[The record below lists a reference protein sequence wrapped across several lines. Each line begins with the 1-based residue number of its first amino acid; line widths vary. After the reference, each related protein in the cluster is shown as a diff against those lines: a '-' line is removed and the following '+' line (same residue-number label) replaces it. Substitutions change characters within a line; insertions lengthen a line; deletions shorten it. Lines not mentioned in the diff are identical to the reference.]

1 MYSLRST
8 DSNNHLSIMQIK
20 TVLLSLAVMS
30 GGCMLS
36 CTSDDLTV
44 SRDESY
50 TREFIKTFG
59 VASRSHD
66 WNLAVHS
73 SVPVITTAPTNVRVY
88 AEVSGRRYLFADYRK
103 VTGSADIPLTLPK
116 SVSEVIVSASGRETR
131 VALGQSVDLTLM
143 GRTVADAAGEGGSG
157 ITAELITDRSQWMV
171 VPMLNAT
178 IFRRKMPENCYNPLR
193 EGVHND
199 FMMLFK
205 ENDIIVFKSV
215 QNEYENEYSNLYY
228 LLRFSQQNKYD
239 NDIYK
244 FLDKIIENSNLNRG
258 HAIVNEK
265 INLIEEKISEIEL
278 QENIDIIVPTQVIE
292 RTREFIGTASSIE
305 NLFNSQSFRDFVMVG
320 YGNKCAVTGKSI
332 IWKKFINLEAAHIM
346 PRSHNGTYMPN
357 NGLAL
362 SRDIHWAFDKGFFT
376 INDDY
381 TIKVH
386 EELMNTYL
394 GEFEGKKINLP
405 ENPFFI
411 PNKESLKYHREKI
424 FGLFK
429 YSGRISSVNSD

>member
-1 MYSLRST
+1 MEYYIKKLG
-8 DSNNHLSIMQIK
+8 HQELGSIKENGRPSRGRYIYISK
-20 TVLLSLAVMS
+20 NKDVLKFFPPMS
-30 GGCMLS
+30 ERVVN
-36 CTSDDLTV
+36 D
-44 SRDESY
+44 
-50 TREFIKTFG
+50 
-59 VASRSHD
+59 
-66 WNLAVHS
+66 
-73 SVPVITTAPTNVRVY
+73 NVVLPIISIELKKKVY
-88 AEVSGRRYLFADYRK
+88 CNFVY
-103 VTGSADIPLTLPK
+103 
-116 SVSEVIVSASGRETR
+116 
-131 VALGQSVDLTLM
+131 
-143 GRTVADAAGEGGSG
+143 
-157 ITAELITDRSQWMV
+157 
-171 VPMLNAT
+171 
-178 IFRRKMPENCYNPLR
+178 
-193 EGVHND
+193 HND
-199 FMMLFK
+199 KISRGLSNGRNEYRLYLNNDIENNELLFK